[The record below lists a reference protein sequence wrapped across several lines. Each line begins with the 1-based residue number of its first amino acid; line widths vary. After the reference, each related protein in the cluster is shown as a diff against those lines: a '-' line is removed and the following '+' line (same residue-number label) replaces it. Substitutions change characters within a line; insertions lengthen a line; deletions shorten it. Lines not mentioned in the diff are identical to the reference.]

1 MFRVT
6 NIKENLT
13 TDYSEKDFIT
23 FTKKVIDENGDNK
36 MLDVEKLTLTGCFNY
51 ITNFCDNLEVEDRR
65 FDINEFLRM
74 QSIIEEKISDF
85 AKALKTIY
93 GIYED
98 YEDYDIEDKE
108 ITLNFESYSCG
119 DTNYEYKTIPITDLE
134 LSLEDF
140 TKIYTEIKRK
150 ADEKAKRK
158 REEAKRKREE
168 AERLEVIKRKKERE
182 EEEFA
187 IYERVKKKIEN
198 S

>member
-23 FTKKVIDENGDNK
+23 FTKNVIDENGDNK
-36 MLDVEKLTLTGCFNY
+36 MLDMEKLTLMGCFNY

-74 QSIIEEKISDF
+74 QSIVEEKISDF

-119 DTNYEYKTIPITDLE
+119 DTNYEYKTIPITDLA

-140 TKIYTEIKRK
+140 TKTYTEIKRK
-150 ADEKAKRK
+150 AD
-158 REEAKRKREE
+158 EEAKRKREE
-168 AERLEVIKRKKERE
+168 AEKLEAIKRKKERD
-182 EEEFA
+182 A
-187 IYERVKKKIEN
+187 QERATYKRLKKKFEN